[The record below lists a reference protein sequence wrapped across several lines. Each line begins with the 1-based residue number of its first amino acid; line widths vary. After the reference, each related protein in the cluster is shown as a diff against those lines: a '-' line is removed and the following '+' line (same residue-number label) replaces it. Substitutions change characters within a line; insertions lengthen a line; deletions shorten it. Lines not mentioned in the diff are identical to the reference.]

1 MNNSNLLSGQMIEIL
16 EMKGEPE
23 YTGKRGMIEYIDD
36 IGQLHGTWGG
46 LAINAEFDKWRIIS
60 SF

>member
-1 MNNSNLLSGQMIEIL
+1 MVKVGDTIEIL

-23 YTGKRGMIEYIDD
+23 YSGRVGKVEHIDD

-46 LAINAEFDKWRIIS
+46 LAVCDEDNFIVIEEGE
-60 SF
+60 